1 MNDEKSIPE
10 LLEDLGSVYTQ
21 ITTLLEDGHEREWT
35 PGLLKS
41 GTAPVHAHD
50 PTGEIAVDPRRLRL
64 RLAVM
69 EAERELRATLDNLS
83 KSRRHLAD
91 ALTAWSGE
99 APED

>member
-1 MNDEKSIPE
+1 MTDQTIPDYIE
-10 LLEDLGSVYTQ
+10 ALSAVYTE
-21 ITTLLEDGHEREWT
+21 ITNLLEDGTERQWT

-41 GTAPVHAHD
+41 GTAPAHAHD

-69 EAERELRATLDNLS
+69 EAERELHATLDNLS